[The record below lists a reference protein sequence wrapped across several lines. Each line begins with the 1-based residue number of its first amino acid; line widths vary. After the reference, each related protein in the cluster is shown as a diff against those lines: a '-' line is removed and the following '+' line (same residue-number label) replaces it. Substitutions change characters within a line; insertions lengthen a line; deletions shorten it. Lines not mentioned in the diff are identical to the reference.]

1 MRVAYANSER
11 VPRPWRDGFASLT
24 GQITRP
30 PSDFCP
36 VRDAKILVSDFCVP
50 HGAKIRALTRE
61 GRWGGASLTGKRP
74 YYAKASLT
82 GKRPRPPYGGRAD
95 LNIFSPADIRGK
107 KIRLFVY
114 SPGAQS
120 LSPVT
125 LLPGMRSFFF
135 HLDIPIKECP
145 RFSTKN
151 AYERTSL
158 ASRSPPSGG

>member
-1 MRVAYANSER
+1 MAPVPPGAGEAKSDPIPSASPAPGGTGLRPSRGKPVPPGAGDASSVVFLRPQKSER
-11 VPRPWRDGFASLT
+11 L
-24 GQITRP
+24 
-30 PSDFCP
+30 P
-36 VRDAKILVSDFCVP
+36 VRDAL
-50 HGAKIRALTRE
+50 
-61 GRWGGASLTGKRP
+61 ASLTGKRP